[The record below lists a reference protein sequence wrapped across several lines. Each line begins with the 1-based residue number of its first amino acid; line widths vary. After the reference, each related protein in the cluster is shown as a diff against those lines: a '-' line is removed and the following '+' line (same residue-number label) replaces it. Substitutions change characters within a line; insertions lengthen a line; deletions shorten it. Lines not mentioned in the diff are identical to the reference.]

1 MDYLNGTVR
10 KPTHMKLA
18 AHHRIGTFIFWFAQI
33 LGGVTA
39 LSLIIFFR
47 ATVVSELIE
56 KLNSVSEDYTVFLLL
71 LGEILLAVSVKI
83 SWRRKRLGAV
93 LVIVLSLLLGFWWGR
108 EGSTFVYIHIPIVL
122 SGLLLLFY
130 SYYKEWILK
139 QKP

>member
-1 MDYLNGTVR
+1 
-10 KPTHMKLA
+10 MKLA

-39 LSLIIFFR
+39 LALIIFFG

-56 KLNSVSEDYTVFLLL
+56 KLISVSEDYTVFLLL

-83 SWRRKRLGAV
+83 SWKRKRLGAV
-93 LVIVLSLLLGFWWGR
+93 LVIVLSLLLGFWWAM
-108 EGSTFVYIHIPIVL
+108 EDLTFAYIHIPVL
-122 SGLLLLFY
+122 FSGLLLLFY